1 VGRGWR
7 ERKGG
12 PYNSSASGNGRS
24 TAATKMSDSYKQ
36 IAKRAPHGHPASP
49 PPPQHLNSRAMVQ
62 RAIIAPLLIH
72 GGGGLAPLAQQ
83 PERPSPLYPFGES
96 ARGQPYRHRPGW
108 WGARTRS
115 GACEETNDERGGA
128 VASVSDATETRQTA
142 PVCRV
147 GRGGG

>member
-1 VGRGWR
+1 MGRGWR

-96 ARGQPYRHRPGW
+96 ARGQPYRHRRGRRRRAGW
-108 WGARTRS
+108 
-115 GACEETNDERGGA
+115 
-128 VASVSDATETRQTA
+128 
-142 PVCRV
+142 
-147 GRGGG
+147 RGGGGVAVVCKFYPSVILPLSLLA